1 MTSFVQIDYR
11 TEHPGVERAEN
22 AVATVKNAFSH
33 FNGARAGAS
42 LLLAAVVASL
52 LVVANQVIDTWGEG
66 HLLAAWMVLWM
77 VAFVALALLA
87 GPARG
92 VVASLRTQ
100 YGNWAEALRRQEE
113 DERTWN
119 AALRDARIMAD
130 LSRAMNGMAV
140 DNIRRYY

>member
-1 MTSFVQIDYR
+1 MTSFVQVDYR

-22 AVATVKNAFSH
+22 AVATVKNVVAQ
-33 FNGARAGAS
+33 FNGARVGAS

-52 LVVANQVIDTWGEG
+52 LVVANQVVDTWGEG

-87 GPARG
+87 GPARSA
-92 VVASLRTQ
+92 VASLRVQ
-100 YGNWAEALRRQEE
+100 YAHWAEALRRQEE